1 MYIQY
6 TMDQLCLPMDLEEDI
21 PPNHLVR
28 VVNSAVNR
36 LDDTIFDAA
45 YPGGGRDSYHPK
57 MLTKVIIYA
66 YTQRMY
72 SSRQIAKVVRE
83 NIPFM
88 WLAGRQRPDF
98 RTINRFRSQRMKD
111 VLETLFTAVLQFLA
125 DEKYVSLDHYF
136 VDGTK
141 IEANANRYTF
151 VWGKA
156 VSKHKAKLQEKVH
169 ALFADIEAAE
179 KQEEQEDHGKDLAE
193 LGECSEISGAKLEQ
207 VTRELEARLL
217 NKPKDKPLKKAI
229 RKLRKD
235 LLPRLHKYEQ
245 YQKQLG
251 DRNSFSKTDPDVTFM
266 RMKEDHMRNGQLKPG
281 YNVQIGTENQFIL
294 AYSVHQSRADTRCL
308 QPHMEKVKQVLG
320 RLPQTVIADA
330 GYGSEENYAY
340 LEKEE
345 IQAVVKYGSYH
356 IEKGKAWRENIGKFE
371 NWTYDEVE
379 DTWTCKAGTKLRF
392 RYESKKT
399 LDSGYELRQR
409 HYRSTGCQGCPLKA
423 ECTKAAGDREVTVS
437 LKGLRYKHQARQLLQ
452 SEEGYRLAV
461 RRMIEPESVFGQLK
475 NNRGF
480 RRFLLRGMEK
490 VTLEV
495 GWLSLA
501 HNLLKQAANDQKRR
515 AAILQ

>member
-28 VVNSAVNR
+28 VVNAAVNR
-36 LDDTIFDAA
+36 LDDTIFNAA

-66 YTQRMY
+66 YTQRIY
-72 SSRQIAKVVRE
+72 SSRQIAKAVRE

-98 RTINRFRSQRMKD
+98 RTINRFRSERMKD
-111 VLETLFTAVLQFLA
+111 VLETVFTSILQFLA
-125 DEKYVSLDHYF
+125 DEKYISLEHYF

-156 VSKHKAKLQEKVH
+156 VSKHKSKLQENIQ
-169 ALFADIEAAE
+169 ALFATIEDAE
-179 KQEEQEDHGKDLAE
+179 KQEEAEHQGKDLPE
-193 LGECSEISGAKLEQ
+193 VGEVSEMSSEKLEEAVQ
-207 VTRELEARLL
+207 KLEAQLL
-217 NKPKDKPLKKAI
+217 KKPKDKPLKKAV

-235 LLPRLHKYEQ
+235 LLPRLLKYEQ
-245 YQKQLG
+245 YQKLLG
-251 DRNSFSKTDPDVTFM
+251 DRNSFSKTDPDATFM

-294 AYSVHQSRADTRCL
+294 AYSLHPNPTDTRCL
-308 QPHMEKVKQVLG
+308 QPHMEKARQMLG
-320 RLPQTVIADA
+320 KLPQTVIADA

-345 IQAVVKYGSYH
+345 IHAVVKYGSYH
-356 IEKGKAWRENIGKFE
+356 KEKSKVWKEDVGKIE
-371 NWTYDEVE
+371 NWTYDEAE
-379 DTWTCKAGTKLRF
+379 DRWTCTAGRTLYF
-392 RYESKKT
+392 RQESKEILK
-399 LDSGYELRQR
+399 SGYEIRKR
-409 HYRSTGCQGCPLKA
+409 HYRSQSCDGCPLKGR
-423 ECTKAAGDREVTVS
+423 CTKATGNREVVVS
-437 LKGLRYKHQARQLLQ
+437 LERLRYQKQAREILR
-452 SEEGYRLAV
+452 SEDGYALAV
-461 RRMIEPESVFGQLK
+461 RRMTEPESVFGQLK

-501 HNLLKQAANDQKRR
+501 HNLLKQAAIEQKSK
-515 AAILQ
+515 AVILQ